1 MLSKVNIRFHSIV
14 LLLDEEERI
23 SRIQKRGF
31 ARNETRLP
39 NGFNVKNKIL
49 KIVNKI
55 ESEQGFRDYEL
66 YQKCLKQGSQLTE
79 SIIQLSPS
87 HQPQQIAEQ
96 ITAALKR
103 I

>member
-1 MLSKVNIRFHSIV
+1 MII
-14 LLLDEEERI
+14 
-23 SRIQKRGF
+23 
-31 ARNETRLP
+31 NEVV
-39 NGFNVKNKIL
+39 G
-49 KIVNKI
+49 
-55 ESEQGFRDYEL
+55 EQGFRDYEL
-66 YQKCLKQGSQLTE
+66 YQKCLEQGSQLTE